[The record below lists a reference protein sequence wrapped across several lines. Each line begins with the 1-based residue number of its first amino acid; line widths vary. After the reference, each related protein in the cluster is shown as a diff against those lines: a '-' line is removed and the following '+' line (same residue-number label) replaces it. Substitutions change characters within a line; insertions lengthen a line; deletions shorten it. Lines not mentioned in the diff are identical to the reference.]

1 MGFVASLKG
10 FEEHFISGMSSNA
23 KLDFLD
29 ASIVYLE
36 ESVFRPI
43 VEVLQQGSGYIV
55 VGSKYNIFS

>member
-1 MGFVASLKG
+1 MEG
-10 FEEHFISGMSSNA
+10 FEEHFISGMSSDA
-23 KLDFLD
+23 KLDFFD

-55 VGSKYNIFS
+55 VGSKSIFNSR